1 MAYKTEIVQF
11 RCKLNEK
18 EKLIKEA
25 EQKQLTVAELIRKK
39 LFKNQEVQ
47 KMLKGSLRK
56 LVEFILGTS
65 IIWLPILTAYII
77 GNVYQILEIQEEF

>member
-39 LFKNQEVQ
+39 LFKN
-47 KMLKGSLRK
+47 
-56 LVEFILGTS
+56 
-65 IIWLPILTAYII
+65 
-77 GNVYQILEIQEEF
+77 